1 MRCDPDHHLNRLEL
15 PSASPR
21 RVQLNGAMESRGAI
35 VGVAIALVALGVSCH
50 DDRPG
55 FVRMGPEGGLFLF
68 DGAQVSLPI
77 GALDRPLVFPASFT
91 LCPAPVPGF
100 VCVGGELELAGPPEI
115 SLRAPA
121 KVRIPT
127 NSGSLLGT
135 PSSSLRVI
143 ELERMEE
150 VVPTDYAED
159 AVWFS
164 ITRFGRYAVFRRLGE
179 GEPECVACAS
189 LSDLVS
195 SSSVAAA
202 SAVSAFPGELASDGR
217 RICYLSK
224 VGLRSIGFTF
234 AALDASPPPVIAFG
248 DAIGRGLF
256 HESLA
261 LWRGECTVGAEN
273 EGFRTD
279 PARGFISDS
288 TPGAQDILAYVL
300 LAEQWGLIT
309 PLLGRVDGR
318 VVHQWPQSFLPEASA
333 SGPRAPRVRAAGAL
347 LAFSLR
353 QTTVVDGS
361 DRVVAS
367 STIAGKVEP
376 RLGSEFIVTDGW
388 SLTRLRP
395 HVANSTRPELGPI
408 GRLAIDPQG
417 RIWAARPDAPMLVS
431 LKDFEAPA
439 ELVVVD
445 LPAGRPAAARVIVGI
460 VATPDGLVMENAAGD
475 FLVLRLK

>member
-1 MRCDPDHHLNRLEL
+1 M
-15 PSASPR
+15 
-21 RVQLNGAMESRGAI
+21 
-35 VGVAIALVALGVSCH
+35 
-50 DDRPG
+50 
-55 FVRMGPEGGLFLF
+55 
-68 DGAQVSLPI
+68 
-77 GALDRPLVFPASFT
+77 
-91 LCPAPVPGF
+91 
-100 VCVGGELELAGPPEI
+100 
-115 SLRAPA
+115 
-121 KVRIPT
+121 
-127 NSGSLLGT
+127 GT

-150 VVPTDYAED
+150 VEPTDYAED

-202 SAVSAFPGELASDGR
+202 SAASAFPGELASDGR

-234 AALDASPPPVIAFG
+234 AALDASPPVIAFG
-248 DAIGRGLF
+248 DAESGVACFMRVWRCGGVSVRLGLKTRDF
-256 HESLA
+256 V
-261 LWRGECTVGAEN
+261 R
-273 EGFRTD
+273 

-309 PLLGRVDGR
+309 PFLGRVDGR

-417 RIWAARPDAPMLVS
+417 RILGRATGRTHACV
-431 LKDFEAPA
+431 
-439 ELVVVD
+439 
-445 LPAGRPAAARVIVGI
+445 AG
-460 VATPDGLVMENAAGD
+460 GLRGS
-475 FLVLRLK
+475 R